1 MNARVDP
8 KMSGEPV
15 ACEIARPHF
24 ETSVART
31 IDDLMQVMMIR
42 SLVYMGEQKCPY
54 DEEYDGNDFSGATHL
69 ILRRNREPIGTLR
82 IRWFADFAKLERV
95 AVRSEFRGT
104 RATLELVREAFR
116 IAERKGY
123 RKVLGHAQTR
133 LVPFWSR
140 HFKARK
146 LQGREKFV
154 FSDHDYV
161 EIAFD
166 LAPGADALT
175 IDTDPMI
182 LLRPEGEWDRPGV
195 LEWSAARPA
204 TNPLAHA

>member
-15 ACEIARPHF
+15 ACALPPRY

-31 IDDLMQVMMIR
+31 MEDLMQVMMIR
-42 SLVYMGEQKCPY
+42 SLVYIGEQKCPY
-54 DEEYDGNDFSGATHL
+54 EEEYDGNDFCGATHL
-69 ILRRNREPIGTLR
+69 ILRRDREPIGTLR

-95 AVRSEFRGT
+95 AVRSEYRGT

-123 RKVLGHAQTR
+123 TKILGHAQAR
-133 LVPFWSR
+133 LVPFWAR
-140 HFKARK
+140 HFKFK
-146 LQGREKFV
+146 QRENGGFH
-154 FSDHDYV
+154 FSDHEYV
-161 EIAFD
+161 EMVIELQPKD
-166 LAPGADALT
+166 DALS
-175 IDTDPMI
+175 IDSDPMV
-182 LLRPEGEWDRPGV
+182 LVRPEGKWDEPGV
-195 LEWSAARPA
+195 LDWSADRPA